1 MRSRRPWRKTAARA
15 LAGLLLAAPVLAG
28 GSAPTSPLVREL
40 GLARLA
46 GTGAYTWFGLEI
58 YTAELWV
65 GPRGYLPGAPQA
77 SPFLLDLRY
86 ARALDGKKLAA
97 ASVDQMKKIGVGT
110 PAQRAA
116 WLAALQAIFPDVKEG
131 SHISAV
137 YVPAAGVRFYLD
149 GAALGEVGDAAFGPA
164 FFAIWLA
171 PASSAGHLR
180 DELLR
185 HAAPLW

>member
-1 MRSRRPWRKTAARA
+1 MRTRRPWRKAAARA
-15 LAGLLLAAPVLAG
+15 LAGLLLAGPVLAS
-28 GSAPTSPLVREL
+28 GSAPSYQLAREL
-40 GLARLA
+40 GVARLA
-46 GTGAYTWFGLEI
+46 GTGSYTWFGLEI

-65 GPRGYLPGAPQA
+65 GPHGYLPGAPQA
-77 SPFLLDLRY
+77 APFLLDLRY
-86 ARALDGKKLAA
+86 ARALDGQKLAA
-97 ASVDQMKKIGVGT
+97 ASADQMQKIGAGT
-110 PAQRAA
+110 AAQRVA
-116 WLAALQAIFPDVKEG
+116 WLAAMQAIFPDVKEG

-149 GAALGEVGDAAFGPA
+149 GAALGEVGDAAFGAA

-180 DELLR
+180 EQLLR